1 MNKTLIV
8 CKTYIN
14 AVSNWKMVQKV
25 LPIDVIAKVTHCPLS
40 ILLKNGIEYEFV
52 SEMTDQRYLKGFH
65 GEIIYEEWVTSDPRL
80 SSESEK
86 D

>member
-1 MNKTLIV
+1 MKTLIV

-14 AVSNWKMVQKV
+14 AVSNWKMVQKI

-40 ILLKNGIEYEFV
+40 ILLKNGIEYEFI
-52 SEMTDQRYLKGFH
+52 SEMAGQRYLKGFH
-65 GEIIYEEWVTSDPRL
+65 GDVIYGDFISCL
-80 SSESEK
+80 SSDSEK